1 MRLRVL
7 NQIGLGYL
15 TLGQSATT
23 LSGGEAQRIKLAK
36 ELGKKGT
43 GHTLYLLDEPT
54 TGLHPHD
61 VDRLFKI
68 LDKLVDQG
76 NSVVV
81 VEHNLDIIGAADWI
95 IDFGPD
101 GGIAY
106 QRFRYRQAMER
117 NILSACWGVPQAPG
131 PAQECV
137 GRTPCRAWWL
147 PRPAGRSK
155 NKGIAKAGNSVKG
168 KMNVPKHALDTAP
181 GFCHR
186 VDKAVNPQCGFT
198 GPVPDFFLFPARSP
212 APARYVEARPRW
224 PLLFVIP
231 GTLFAAA

>member
-68 LDKLVDQG
+68 LDKLVEQG
-76 NSVVV
+76 NSVVI

-101 GGIAY
+101 GGIAGGEII
-106 QRFRYRQAMER
+106 A
-117 NILSACWGVPQAPG
+117 SG
-131 PAQECV
+131 
-137 GRTPCRAWWL
+137 TPLDIIKCE
-147 PRPAGRSK
+147 
-155 NKGIAKAGNSVKG
+155 NS
-168 KMNVPKHALDTAP
+168 
-181 GFCHR
+181 
-186 VDKAVNPQCGFT
+186 FT
-198 GPVPDFFLFPARSP
+198 GKCLARNS
-212 APARYVEARPRW
+212 
-224 PLLFVIP
+224 
-231 GTLFAAA
+231 